1 MTAQLCDTKRRTI
14 NSDGSSKKREEVA
27 DGFKGKELTNLLV
40 KKKSDMGIWSV
51 VSIKTKSTYEVL
63 TEGISVSPMSIP
75 KISAKVTGC
84 PEAFLVHRAWI

>member
-1 MTAQLCDTKRRTI
+1 M
-14 NSDGSSKKREEVA
+14 A
-27 DGFKGKELTNLLV
+27 DGFKGKELTNLL
-40 KKKSDMGIWSV
+40 SSV
-51 VSIKTKSTYEVL
+51 VNIKTKSTYDVL